1 MDFMSQPLPFL
12 LVGLVDDL
20 FMFCLVGEICGIQ
33 ITQRPIHL
41 CKFIGIDGL
50 YLYLNGFDMVQ
61 DDMTELMV
69 EIVNV
74 FDILERGR
82 LRKNIVLAERQRIAA
97 DTVIIVP
104 QQKILCFGFILDG
117 KAA

>member
-1 MDFMSQPLPFL
+1 
-12 LVGLVDDL
+12 
-20 FMFCLVGEICGIQ
+20 
-33 ITQRPIHL
+33 
-41 CKFIGIDGL
+41 
-50 YLYLNGFDMVQ
+50 
-61 DDMTELMV
+61 MTELMV

-74 FDILERGR
+74 LDILERGR
-82 LRKNIVLAERQRIAA
+82 LRKNIGLAERQRIAA

>member
-1 MDFMSQPLPFL
+1 ML
-12 LVGLVDDL
+12 
-20 FMFCLVGEICGIQ
+20 CLIGKVIGIQ
-33 ITQRPIHL
+33 ITQRPIYL

-50 YLYLNGFDMVQ
+50 HLHLNGFDMVQ
-61 DDMTELMV
+61 DDMTELVV

-74 FDILERGR
+74 LDILERGR
-82 LRKNIVLAERQRIAA
+82 LRKNIILAERQRIAA

-104 QQKILCFGFILDG
+104 QQKILCFGFILDS

>member
-1 MDFMSQPLPFL
+1 M
-12 LVGLVDDL
+12 
-20 FMFCLVGEICGIQ
+20 
-33 ITQRPIHL
+33 
-41 CKFIGIDGL
+41 DGL
-50 YLYLNGFDMVQ
+50 YLYLNGFDVVQ

-82 LRKNIVLAERQRIAA
+82 LCKNIVLAERQRIAA

>member
-1 MDFMSQPLPFL
+1 
-12 LVGLVDDL
+12 
-20 FMFCLVGEICGIQ
+20 MFCLIGEICGIQ
-33 ITQRPIHL
+33 IAQRPIHF

-61 DDMTELMV
+61 DDMTELVV

-74 FDILERGR
+74 LDILERGR
-82 LRKNIVLAERQRIAA
+82 LRKTIVLAERKRIAA

-104 QQKILCFGFILDG
+104 Q
-117 KAA
+117 

>member
-1 MDFMSQPLPFL
+1 MGQPLPLL
-12 LVGLVDDL
+12 LVGFVDDF
-20 FMFCLVGEICGIQ
+20 FMFCLIGEICGIQ
-33 ITQRPIHL
+33 ITQRPIHF

-50 YLYLNGFDMVQ
+50 YLYLDGFDMVQ

>member
-1 MDFMSQPLPFL
+1 
-12 LVGLVDDL
+12 
-20 FMFCLVGEICGIQ
+20 
-33 ITQRPIHL
+33 
-41 CKFIGIDGL
+41 
-50 YLYLNGFDMVQ
+50 
-61 DDMTELMV
+61 MTELMV

-82 LRKNIVLAERQRIAA
+82 LRENIVLAERQRIAA

-104 QQKILCFGFILDG
+104 QQKILCFGFVLDD

>member
-1 MDFMSQPLPFL
+1 MDF
-12 LVGLVDDL
+12 
-20 FMFCLVGEICGIQ
+20 
-33 ITQRPIHL
+33 
-41 CKFIGIDGL
+41 

-117 KAA
+117 KADVNEESRFVRLSF

>member
-1 MDFMSQPLPFL
+1 
-12 LVGLVDDL
+12 
-20 FMFCLVGEICGIQ
+20 
-33 ITQRPIHL
+33 
-41 CKFIGIDGL
+41 
-50 YLYLNGFDMVQ
+50 
-61 DDMTELMV
+61 MTELMV

-104 QQKILCFGFILDG
+104 QQKILCFGLFFVKIFKKGFLQLDFLSHG
-117 KAA
+117 KYTGTVEV

>member
-1 MDFMSQPLPFL
+1 
-12 LVGLVDDL
+12 
-20 FMFCLVGEICGIQ
+20 
-33 ITQRPIHL
+33 
-41 CKFIGIDGL
+41 
-50 YLYLNGFDMVQ
+50 MVQ
-61 DDMTELMV
+61 NDVTELVV

-74 FDILERGR
+74 LDILERGR

-117 KAA
+117 KARERRISICSSIVLKSLSAMKNLLYKQNAPKCAYAMRRGLGELLPL

>member
-1 MDFMSQPLPFL
+1 
-12 LVGLVDDL
+12 
-20 FMFCLVGEICGIQ
+20 
-33 ITQRPIHL
+33 
-41 CKFIGIDGL
+41 
-50 YLYLNGFDMVQ
+50 MVQ

>member
-1 MDFMSQPLPFL
+1 MNKQNYKEVS
-12 LVGLVDDL
+12 
-20 FMFCLVGEICGIQ
+20 
-33 ITQRPIHL
+33 T
-41 CKFIGIDGL
+41 IGRWGRMHGL

>member
-1 MDFMSQPLPFL
+1 
-12 LVGLVDDL
+12 
-20 FMFCLVGEICGIQ
+20 
-33 ITQRPIHL
+33 
-41 CKFIGIDGL
+41 
-50 YLYLNGFDMVQ
+50 
-61 DDMTELMV
+61 MTELMV

-74 FDILERGR
+74 LDILERGR